1 MTKIFAEVSEL
12 IVYLQAMCLGP
23 GKPVLQDVLHL
34 LQIKLCLRSDSL
46 P

>member
-12 IVYLQAMCLGP
+12 IVDFQSMCLGP
-23 GKPVLQDVLHL
+23 RKPVLQDVLHL
-34 LQIKLCLRSDSL
+34 LQTKLCLRSDSL